1 MTAPVF
7 LAESLESVT
16 AGAVLTLDGDEARHA
31 ARVRRVQPGERIDVV
46 DGQGRRART
55 TITSV
60 SGSGRA
66 TIDCEVTDV
75 VTEPAPTRRIIVIQ
89 ALAKGERSER
99 AVETLTEVGADVIV
113 PWAAERS
120 VTVWS
125 PPRAERG
132 VQRWRA
138 TAREAMKQSR
148 RAWQPI
154 VADLADLTEV
164 RRWVEQAGSAFL
176 LDAEGDPL
184 PMILDE
190 DSGRHDRRDGDW
202 VVIVGP
208 EGGVTDA
215 ETAALLAAGARRTSL
230 GPTIL
235 RTSTAGTVAT
245 AVIAAGHRW
254 SASPARSGGSVT
266 GSCP

>member
-1 MTAPVF
+1 M
-7 LAESLESVT
+7 
-16 AGAVLTLDGDEARHA
+16 
-31 ARVRRVQPGERIDVV
+31 
-46 DGQGRRART
+46 T

-66 TIDCEVTDV
+66 TIGCAVVDV
-75 VTEPAPTRRIIVIQ
+75 VTEPAPDRRIIVIQ

-99 AVETLTEVGADVIV
+99 AVETLTEVGVDVIV

-148 RAWQPI
+148 RAWQPT
-154 VADLADLTEV
+154 VADPADLAGV

-184 PMILDE
+184 PAILE
-190 DSGRHDRRDGDW
+190 QDSGTRDRQDGDW

-208 EGGVTDA
+208 EGGVTEA

-254 SASPARSGGSVT
+254 SASPARLGGSVT
-266 GSCP
+266 GSCL